1 MHCKLR
7 WHLEI
12 NGQSSH
18 TFFSAMGRRL
28 GLLPCLN
35 GGLGYLVMYLIAL
48 RWKKRGKVSLS
59 ICVGLAPRRWGC
71 GGGVKPSRVGKD
83 GPTHPPLKQNGHHC
97 DNLISDVRH
106 RHVNSNIFEIKNSA
120 NSVPEQPEY
129 LYLCRTVDTA
139 QVCKTVL
146 GLHKQLQFEP
156 KHQPK
161 SSVTGT
167 HARKRRARVKRGD
180 AYIYAFNT
188 TQ

>member
-1 MHCKLR
+1 ML
-7 WHLEI
+7 
-12 NGQSSH
+12 
-18 TFFSAMGRRL
+18 
-28 GLLPCLN
+28 
-35 GGLGYLVMYLIAL
+35 
-48 RWKKRGKVSLS
+48 
-59 ICVGLAPRRWGC
+59 
-71 GGGVKPSRVGKD
+71 
-83 GPTHPPLKQNGHHC
+83 
-97 DNLISDVRH
+97 
-106 RHVNSNIFEIKNSA
+106 NSNIFEIKNSA

-167 HARKRRARVKRGD
+167 HARKRGARVKRGD